1 MPKGETL
8 AAVQL
13 PQVRP
18 LVELFQR
25 TCRGDGHELARL
37 LFPLA
42 HEWFD
47 YMCKRL
53 QRLATDGDDSRRA
66 WLERARAKAERTQ
79 TPAFFSLLRS
89 VIVRIGKPV
98 QARRTTTPQATPNEA
113 DDDGKTRLER
123 QRIEAEKRHAR
134 RQSPHHQERLQRA
147 RGRGLLVRELT
158 TFLAN
163 RLVELAWHEL
173 RRQCDA
179 EKARKAAQDP
189 SAEAHSQP
197 IRPTTANHKKPAPHP
212 RPHVRHPTDNALNT
226 PATGPDPASTR
237 DASCVPRA
245 IPVGKSANHTF
256 LATSRA

>member
-1 MPKGETL
+1 MAFCWALVVGRDPRHAMAGMPKGETL

-189 SAEAHSQP
+189 FAEAQ
-197 IRPTTANHKKPAPHP
+197 
-212 RPHVRHPTDNALNT
+212 PTDPSDNGEPQETGT
-226 PATGPDPASTR
+226 PSQAARPPPD
-237 DASCVPRA
+237 
-245 IPVGKSANHTF
+245 G
-256 LATSRA
+256 